1 MLNDIRTR
9 EDVERLVE
17 SFYAQ
22 ATTDDTIGHLFTD
35 VAQVDFVRHLPL
47 MYDFWETL
55 LFGVRKYKGN
65 AMRAHFD
72 LNEKVP
78 LVAEHFQR
86 WLQIWERTV
95 DALFAGENAESA
107 KDKARYIA
115 RSIQLRL
122 SAATAA
128 RIENAGVPVGIG
140 TLPVR
145 IASPTDVAIVG

>member
-1 MLNDIRTR
+1 MPNDIRTR

-22 ATTDDTIGHLFTD
+22 ATADDTIGHLFTD
-35 VAQVDFVRHLPL
+35 VARVDFARHLPL

-55 LFGVRKYKGN
+55 LFGVRKYRGN

-72 LNEKVP
+72 LNDRVP
-78 LVAEHFQR
+78 LVAEHFRR
-86 WLQIWERTV
+86 WLQIWEGTV

-107 KDKARYIA
+107 KEKARYIA

-122 SAATAA
+122 GAATAT
-128 RIENAGVPVGIG
+128 RIENVGAPAGPGAFR
-140 TLPVR
+140 VR
-145 IASPTDVAIVG
+145 TAGSPAPAA

>member
-9 EDVERLVE
+9 KDVERLVE

-22 ATTDDTIGHLFTD
+22 ATTDDIIGHLFTD

-72 LNEKVP
+72 LNDKVP
-78 LVAEHFQR
+78 LVSAHFQR
-86 WLQIWERTV
+86 WLQIWEGAV

-107 KDKARYIA
+107 KERARYIA

-122 SAATAA
+122 SAATAG
-128 RIENAGVPVGIG
+128 RIENGGTSVGLGTAPVLTASAG
-140 TLPVR
+140 
-145 IASPTDVAIVG
+145 A